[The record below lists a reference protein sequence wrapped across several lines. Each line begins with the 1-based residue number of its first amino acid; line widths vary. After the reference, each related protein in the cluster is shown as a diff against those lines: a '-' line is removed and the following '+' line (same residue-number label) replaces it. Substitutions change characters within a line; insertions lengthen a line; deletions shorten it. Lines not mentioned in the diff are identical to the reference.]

1 MLNFPGYQSDAGAA
15 GSRNIRI
22 RRHFMKNSRRNLVAA
37 AGALLLG
44 LHAAG
49 CDGGGGLKY
58 VDGGWNAALKEARAD
73 GKPILLNFGGP
84 W

>member
-1 MLNFPGYQSDAGAA
+1 
-15 GSRNIRI
+15 
-22 RRHFMKNSRRNLVAA
+22 MKNSRGNLVAA
-37 AGALLLG
+37 ASALLLG
-44 LHAAG
+44 LTAAG

-58 VDGGWNAALKEARAD
+58 VEGWGAAVKEARAD